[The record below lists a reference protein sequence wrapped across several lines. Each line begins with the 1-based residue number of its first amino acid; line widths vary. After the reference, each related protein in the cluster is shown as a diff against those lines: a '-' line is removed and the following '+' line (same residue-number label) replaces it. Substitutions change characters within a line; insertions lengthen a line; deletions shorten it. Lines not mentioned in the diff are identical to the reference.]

1 MAAQPDPDRPQIDG
15 ERPEPDAPE
24 QIIDLPG
31 LLSDEFGISRSAARQ
46 EIALGTIEID
56 GEKVTLEN
64 RFSVPRSQIEGKEV
78 VIQGEVRHFK
88 LTYAPKD

>member
-24 QIIDLPG
+24 QVIDLPG

-46 EIALGTIEID
+46 EIALGTVEID
-56 GEKVTLEN
+56 GEKIVEDK
-64 RFSVPRSQIEGKEV
+64 FSFPRSKIEGKEITIV
-78 VIQGEVRHFK
+78 GEVRHFK
-88 LTYAPKD
+88 LTYAPKE